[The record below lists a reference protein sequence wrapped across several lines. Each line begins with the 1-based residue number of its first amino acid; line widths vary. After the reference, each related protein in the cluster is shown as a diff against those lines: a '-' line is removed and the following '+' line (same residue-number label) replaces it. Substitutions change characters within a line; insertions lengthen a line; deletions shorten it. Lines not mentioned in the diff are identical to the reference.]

1 MRLGRARVPVSL
13 ERERVPQAVP
23 GRFRCREITRA
34 RVSEPVKLTPAR
46 MDDAGVARARGKP
59 RTSVRVGPCAPPALQ
74 SHIAFVPVVLS
85 CRRRFERGVDADAST
100 SIAAFITKLRV
111 PPYRCRER
119 FIRSKSP
126 EIPSANDVPETNR
139 PRAKGGSRTQNFL
152 GC

>member
-1 MRLGRARVPVSL
+1 
-13 ERERVPQAVP
+13 
-23 GRFRCREITRA
+23 
-34 RVSEPVKLTPAR
+34 

-100 SIAAFITKLRV
+100 SIAAFITPKTKLRV

-119 FIRSKSP
+119 FIRSKSS

-139 PRAKGGSRTQNFL
+139 PRRETGGREPRISSVVEAAFRLFFF
-152 GC
+152 